1 MKKLPNENHAERL
14 NATFT
19 VVSAENRF
27 ACKSIERCV
36 NMIGKFF
43 SREKYWDDLDVL
55 DNLIHAVRQLLCGL
69 EKRKSELL
77 KRRAAK
83 K

>member
-1 MKKLPNENHAERL
+1 MKKLPNENQGL

-19 VVSAENRF
+19 IVNADNGFVS
-27 ACKSIERCV
+27 KSIERYV

-43 SREKYWDDLDVL
+43 SRGKYWDNLDVL

-77 KRRAAK
+77 KRKAHRR
-83 K
+83 

>member
-1 MKKLPNENHAERL
+1 MKKLPNENHEL

-19 VVSAENRF
+19 ITNVGNKF
-27 ACKSIERCV
+27 ICKSIERCL
-36 NMIGKFF
+36 NSIGKFF
-43 SREKYWDDLDVL
+43 DNGKYWDDLNVL

-77 KRRAAK
+77 KRVRR
-83 K
+83 

>member
-1 MKKLPNENHAERL
+1 MKKLPNENQGL

-19 VVSAENRF
+19 IVNADNGF
-27 ACKSIERCV
+27 ASKSIERCV

-43 SREKYWDDLDVL
+43 SRGKYWDNLDVL
-55 DNLIHAVRQLLCGL
+55 DNLIHSVRQLLCGL

-77 KRRAAK
+77 KRKIHRR
-83 K
+83 